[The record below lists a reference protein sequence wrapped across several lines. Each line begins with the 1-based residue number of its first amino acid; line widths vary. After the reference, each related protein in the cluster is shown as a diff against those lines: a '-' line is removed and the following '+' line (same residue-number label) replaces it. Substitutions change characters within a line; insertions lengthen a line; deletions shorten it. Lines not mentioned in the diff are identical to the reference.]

1 MAKDSINK
9 EIKRATE
16 SVGAVKTETYL
27 VKKWQAGWILGF
39 AALMLVG
46 MLIQVLVKNVNIRM
60 VGVALVLVGVVAII
74 VVYLI
79 VRTKGPLNFVTYFY
93 RTKTGDAVTVQAIGK
108 KRIILSVGGKF
119 IEYDR
124 RAVKKAESL
133 YKPEIPWNFFEDSD
147 FTTVETIA
155 NKDRKFTG
163 KRVYGDTEQ
172 AVILSVRSGVIDYAE
187 VDGIRMRYYEVNNL
201 RGRLILPATLYDAA
215 EKAGFGLKNAEF
227 LTRGN

>member
-1 MAKDSINK
+1 MAKDGINK
-9 EIKRATE
+9 EVKRACE
-16 SVGAVKTETYL
+16 IVGAVKTETYL

-60 VGVALVLVGVVAII
+60 VGVALVLVGVAAII

-93 RTKTGDAVTVQAIGK
+93 RTKSGEEITVQAIGK
-108 KRIILSVGGKF
+108 KRIIFASGGKV
-119 IEYDR
+119 IEYDK
-124 RAVKKAESL
+124 RAVKKAENI
-133 YKPEIPWNFFEDSD
+133 YRPEIPWNFFEDSD
-147 FTTVETIA
+147 FTSAETIA

-163 KRVYGDTEQ
+163 KRIYGEMEQ
-172 AVILSVRSGVIDYAE
+172 KVILSVRSGVIDYAE
-187 VDGIRMRYYEVNNL
+187 VDGIRLRYYEVNNL
-201 RGRLILPATLYDAA
+201 RGRLILPAVLYDAV
-215 EKAGFGLKNAEF
+215 EKAGCDLQNAEF